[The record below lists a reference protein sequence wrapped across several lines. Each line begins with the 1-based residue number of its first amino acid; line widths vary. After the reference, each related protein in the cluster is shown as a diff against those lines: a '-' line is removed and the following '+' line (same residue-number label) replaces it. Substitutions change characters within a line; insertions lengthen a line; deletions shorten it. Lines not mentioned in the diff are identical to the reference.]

1 TVYGAGGGNVSR
13 TCFPAADGLEC
24 PARGRAGEPAAR
36 HAAAP
41 SFGRCRGNM
50 DRWQQL
56 QELFEKASALD
67 PAEVPGFLAREEPD
81 PGLRAE
87 VMALLRA
94 DSSREGLTSL
104 VGRVAS
110 GAELEGLEAGMLV
123 GPWRLLE
130 ERGAG
135 GMGTVFRAERADG
148 AYERIVAIKFLRGP
162 PSRDAAERMRRERQ
176 ILANLDHPNIARLI
190 DGGTTP

>member
-1 TVYGAGGGNVSR
+1 NPIRDNPSSHPAGTYNPLRPRPAPFCCLENNNSAGSAVRLSPLSWEKNLFFLRMNARTVYGAGGGNVSR

-50 DRWQQL
+50 DRWQRL

-67 PAEVPGFLAREEPD
+67 PAEVPGFLAREAPD

-94 DSSREGLTSL
+94 DSSREGL
-104 VGRVAS
+104 
-110 GAELEGLEAGMLV
+110 
-123 GPWRLLE
+123 
-130 ERGAG
+130 
-135 GMGTVFRAERADG
+135 
-148 AYERIVAIKFLRGP
+148 
-162 PSRDAAERMRRERQ
+162 
-176 ILANLDHPNIARLI
+176 
-190 DGGTTP
+190 